1 MKAMHVNLGVAT
13 VGTHPVTRKAM
24 TESPLPL
31 PAQNKNAPDAA
42 GKSVSRLRAADAIRA
57 AKDQFAMVTGLTP
70 HAVTGIR
77 GRGDGGWSVLV
88 DVVELARIPDST
100 SVMAT
105 YRVDVDADGELG
117 ACERLRRFTRGATDS

>member
-1 MKAMHVNLGVAT
+1 M
-13 VGTHPVTRKAM
+13 P
-24 TESPLPL
+24 ESPLPL
-31 PAQNKNAPDAA
+31 PAQNKNSPTPA

-57 AKDQFAMVTGLTP
+57 AKDQFGMVTGLTP

-77 GRGDGGWSVLV
+77 SRGDGGWSVLV

-105 YRVDVDADGELG
+105 YRVDIDADGELG
-117 ACERLRRFTRGATDS
+117 ACERLRRFTRGTTDS